1 MAFYCGVWVILSCN
15 FVCLLTKRKKEEEK
29 VEEGMEKLQFYCML
43 KTDLRSLRLF
53 NEGAVLLLLLCLLK

>member
-43 KTDLRSLRLF
+43 TNRS
-53 NEGAVLLLLLCLLK
+53 A